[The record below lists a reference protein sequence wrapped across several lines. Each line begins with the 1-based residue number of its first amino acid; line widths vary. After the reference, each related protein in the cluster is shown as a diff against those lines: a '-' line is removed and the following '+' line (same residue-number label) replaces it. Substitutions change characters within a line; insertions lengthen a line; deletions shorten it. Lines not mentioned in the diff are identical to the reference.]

1 MYYAKTLSKTHTKA
15 GQRNAVINDR
25 FFRRYRMICFTSSL
39 INHYATDVNRVLR
52 QVVGTDIQ
60 NSLFNPPPSYRY
72 LGRVSTD
79 RQEAKHTEVIDN
91 TQMSVHIVGAS

>member
-1 MYYAKTLSKTHTKA
+1 ML
-15 GQRNAVINDR
+15 
-25 FFRRYRMICFTSSL
+25 L
-39 INHYATDVNRVLR
+39 

-91 TQMSVHIVGAS
+91 TQMSVHIVGASWKFFPSSRKAINGGSGVDRVTWLRH